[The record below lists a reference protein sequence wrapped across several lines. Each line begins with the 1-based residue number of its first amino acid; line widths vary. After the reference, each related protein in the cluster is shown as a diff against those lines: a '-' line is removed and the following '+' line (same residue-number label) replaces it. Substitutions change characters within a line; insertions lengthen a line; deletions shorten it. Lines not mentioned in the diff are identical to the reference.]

1 MLALLY
7 DIHGNL
13 PALDAV
19 LTDAR
24 DRGAAGYVLGG
35 DYTLFGGWPT
45 EVIERLQS
53 LPQAAWISGNGERW
67 TADPGSAPDDALVQ
81 VAIASCRDS
90 LGHDL
95 VEQLA
100 ALPQSTAVGPD
111 STAWHASPVSDVL
124 SFYPEPQ
131 PEDSTLL
138 EGVTDVR
145 LYFGHTHIPF
155 MRFAPEGVELVNP
168 GSVGMPFDG
177 NPRAAYAL
185 LHDDGTVQHR
195 RVHYD
200 HASAARRVREQARG
214 AVWGETVGKRIER
227 AQFLVR

>member
-1 MLALLY
+1 MQ
-7 DIHGNL
+7 G
-13 PALDAV
+13 
-19 LTDAR
+19 
-24 DRGAAGYVLGG
+24 
-35 DYTLFGGWPT
+35 
-45 EVIERLQS
+45 
-53 LPQAAWISGNGERW
+53 
-67 TADPGSAPDDALVQ
+67 
-81 VAIASCRDS
+81 AIASCSDS
-90 LGHDL
+90 LGHEL

-100 ALPQSTAVGPD
+100 ALPQSAAIGPD
-111 STAWHASPVSDVL
+111 STAWHGSPVSDVL
-124 SFYPEPQ
+124 SFLPEPQ

-138 EGVTDVR
+138 EDVTDAR
-145 LYFGHTHIPF
+145 LYIGHTHLPF

-200 HASAARRVREQARG
+200 HASAARKVREQARG
-214 AVWGETVGKRIER
+214 AIWGETVGKRIER